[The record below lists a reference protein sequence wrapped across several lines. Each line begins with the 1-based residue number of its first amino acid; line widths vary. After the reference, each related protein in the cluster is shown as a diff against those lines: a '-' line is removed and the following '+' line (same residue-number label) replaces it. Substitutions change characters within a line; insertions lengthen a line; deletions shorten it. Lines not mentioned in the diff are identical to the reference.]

1 MPQPR
6 KHGGP
11 RKADSDLNM
20 CYPELEE
27 ASVDDVTE
35 KNTADAVEK
44 VLEREQPRKDVL
56 LPLMTCLCLSWRGYI
71 LHEAVSVSF
80 KDTIHCRYLI
90 VSVQYFS
97 IETKTKNHID
107 FMCVW
112 NNWTLMDLN
121 LVLISLFY
129 QNCWINGLL
138 QFWSAVSTQKGGIS
152 RLCFTLLMMKV
163 CWFLSIDI
171 YSMPFVSSL
180 QHGYFKNIHVLK
192 RHR

>member
-71 LHEAVSVSF
+71 LHEAVSVS
-80 KDTIHCRYLI
+80 
-90 VSVQYFS
+90 
-97 IETKTKNHID
+97 
-107 FMCVW
+107 
-112 NNWTLMDLN
+112 
-121 LVLISLFY
+121 
-129 QNCWINGLL
+129 
-138 QFWSAVSTQKGGIS
+138 SAVSKFLALKIPFIVG
-152 RLCFTLLMMKV
+152 TL
-163 CWFLSIDI
+163 
-171 YSMPFVSSL
+171 
-180 QHGYFKNIHVLK
+180 
-192 RHR
+192 